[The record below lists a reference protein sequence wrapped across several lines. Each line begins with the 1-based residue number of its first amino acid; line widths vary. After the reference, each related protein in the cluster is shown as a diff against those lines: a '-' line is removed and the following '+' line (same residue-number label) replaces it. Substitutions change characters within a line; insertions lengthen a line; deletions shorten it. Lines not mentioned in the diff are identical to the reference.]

1 VLELDVH
8 PGAELLD
15 VEAAPI
21 NPDRRRGGTTPLGLA
36 DPAGLRPVVLR
47 ITAASCGGHR
57 GKERRVS
64 WRVRLSGKPR
74 LGVQRYHAFYD
85 GETGRVVQFLF
96 LRLFIPSREAPA
108 GPSVLPPAA

>member
-1 VLELDVH
+1 
-8 PGAELLD
+8 
-15 VEAAPI
+15 
-21 NPDRRRGGTTPLGLA
+21 
-36 DPAGLRPVVLR
+36 
-47 ITAASCGGHR
+47 
-57 GKERRVS
+57 VS